1 MAKQKTKSM
10 AENIRSYTK
19 KKRARTSKGRY
30 VADDKSTPDVNE
42 AYIQKEI
49 NKASKSKVPLN
60 HIKQA
65 TEKAKKPKQDL
76 FLISWLKKLVGVK
89 L

>member
-1 MAKQKTKSM
+1 MAKEKTQSM
-10 AENIRSYTK
+10 AQNMRSYRK
-19 KKRARTSKGRY
+19 RRARTSKGTFIP
-30 VADDKSTPDVNE
+30 DDKSTPDVNE
-42 AYIQKEI
+42 AYIKEEI
-49 NKASKSKVPLN
+49 KKVSKSKVPLN

-76 FLISWLKKLVGVK
+76 FLISWLKKLFGVK